1 MLYFPLHKN
10 NALKILQFNTFQET
24 CLLQGICLQD
34 INPANGLKTFYVA
47 IKIIWHV
54 QKKTMYQRKMEN
66 FQGKYPK
73 NYKDEERIISK
84 TLFLYEYMRSAI
96 STSALVQKK
105 ITY

>member
-1 MLYFPLHKN
+1 
-10 NALKILQFNTFQET
+10 
-24 CLLQGICLQD
+24 
-34 INPANGLKTFYVA
+34 
-47 IKIIWHV
+47 
-54 QKKTMYQRKMEN
+54 MYQRKMEN